1 MADLVD
7 YSSSLYVYDDI
18 INYDAPDVEIII
30 EPEEPT
36 IPPSTGAVS
45 SGSSSSAGYSIA
57 YPMFTPEQVLKWI
70 QTFSKKKIN
79 LKFKIKVND
88 KEHISF
94 SEFIE
99 QDNLKTIKEVVFKVQ
114 NLSKE
119 IIKSPKIVVVK
130 FNKVEDIE

>member
-7 YSSSLYVYDDI
+7 YSSSLYEYDDI

-30 EPEEPT
+30 IPEEPVI
-36 IPPSTGAVS
+36 IPPSQSNS
-45 SGSSSSAGYSIA
+45 SGSSAAAGYSVA

-99 QDNLKTIKEVVFKVQ
+99 QDNLKSIKEMVFKVQ
-114 NLSKE
+114 NLSE
-119 IIKSPKIVVVK
+119 EVIKSPKIVIAK
-130 FNKVEDIE
+130 FNKVEDID